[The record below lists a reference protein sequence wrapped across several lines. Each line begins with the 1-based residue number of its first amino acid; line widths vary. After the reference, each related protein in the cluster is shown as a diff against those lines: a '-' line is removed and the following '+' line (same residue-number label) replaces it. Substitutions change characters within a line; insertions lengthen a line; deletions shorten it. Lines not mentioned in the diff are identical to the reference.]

1 MSSIYVKLRGF
12 HVFYLY
18 EVPREVKFIEVEHR
32 MVVARGVMGSYC
44 VMSIEFQ
51 FGKMKN
57 SGEQAVIIVA

>member
-12 HVFYLY
+12 HVFYLC
-18 EVPREVKFIEVEHR
+18 EIPRGVKFIEVEHR

-44 VMSIEFQ
+44 VIIIEFQ